1 MFIQVDMSKD
11 SEWCLKI
18 LLYSYYSK
26 SCDTNACNIIVG
38 NRKLFWKSVS
48 TPVTVQK
55 NLAIV
60 YYTISNVNLSCLA
73 NFWIVA
79 WLLSI
84 KFYIYREDYVF
95 QIVSV

>member
-38 NRKLFWKSVS
+38 NRKLFWKNLS
-48 TPVTVQK
+48 TPVTIQK
-55 NLAIV
+55 NLEIV
-60 YYTISNVNLSCLA
+60 YYTIANVNLFLDRCLVDKYE
-73 NFWIVA
+73 I
-79 WLLSI
+79 L
-84 KFYIYREDYVF
+84 YIYTMK
-95 QIVSV
+95 IVCFRL